1 MGNSLL
7 GAAKLT
13 KNVDPNKYTYSEY
26 GTGFDVH
33 RKFSL
38 SNNDGCGK
46 NAIILGIDNS
56 CSSHAVNRKK
66 DILVLG
72 KNQHMDWMIL

>member
-38 SNNDGCGK
+38 PNNDGCGK

-72 KNQHMDWMIL
+72 KNHHMDWMIL

>member
-7 GAAKLT
+7 GAAKWT
-13 KNVDPNKYTYSEY
+13 KNVDPNKHTYSEN
-26 GTGFDVH
+26 GARFDLY

-38 SNNDGCGK
+38 PNNDGCGK
-46 NAIILGIDNS
+46 NAIILEIDNS

-66 DILVLG
+66 DILILG
-72 KNQHMDWMIL
+72 KTQHMDWMIL